1 VNIALLVGLE
11 PPRRVRAHTHALAE
25 ALVRAGA
32 EVTVWCLGGGTDDGS
47 DDGSAPS
54 VDPAVRLRPVP
65 FPDVPGEDAGER
77 ARRAVAELGMAV
89 ATAEER
95 YDVVHA
101 QDCTSADAVPGCVR
115 TVHDLDACDD
125 AEPAACHERA
135 FTRPRA
141 LLCVSAAGAAQVR
154 ARWGRDAVVLPGGV
168 DTARFA
174 AAAAPENA
182 AGRNRWRARLG
193 RYVLAVGGVEPR
205 KGTLD
210 LVEAMATVRLAR
222 PDLALVLAGEALSDH
237 RWYRAVVDAR
247 AQELEV
253 YPLVL
258 GHVPDEDFAPLVAGA
273 QALAV
278 PSTEE
283 RFGCA
288 VLEGLAAGVPVV
300 ARDLPSV
307 RAVAG
312 AVAAL
317 ASGPAGFAA
326 ALLAA
331 ADPDAGRI
339 AAGREVAARHGWDAA
354 AEAHLR
360 CYRAVADAAVR
371 DPVVA

>member
-1 VNIALLVGLE
+1 VNIALLLGLD
-11 PPRRVRAHTHALAE
+11 PPRRVRAHTEALAD
-25 ALVRAGA
+25 ALARAGS
-32 EVTVWCLGGGTDDGS
+32 EVTLWSLGGRP
-47 DDGSAPS
+47 DDGSARAPH
-54 VDPAVRLRPVP
+54 PAVRLRPVP
-65 FPDVPGEDAGER
+65 FPDVYGEDGGAR

-89 ATAEER
+89 ATADER

-115 TVHDLDACDD
+115 TAHDAGTASDACGE
-125 AEPAACHERA
+125 AEPVACHERG
-135 FTRPRA
+135 FLRPRA
-141 LLCVSAAGAAQVR
+141 LFCTSAAAAAQIRV
-154 ARWGRDAVVLPGGV
+154 RWGREAAVLPGGV
-168 DTARFA
+168 DTARFT

-237 RWYRAVVDAR
+237 RWYRAVVESR

-258 GHVPDEDFAPLVAGA
+258 GHVPDEEFAPLVAGA

-283 RFGCA
+283 RFAPA

-312 AVAAL
+312 GVAAL
-317 ASGPAGFAA
+317 AGGPAGFAA
-326 ALLAA
+326 GLLAA
-331 ADPDAGRI
+331 ADPDSARLATGRAL
-339 AAGREVAARHGWDAA
+339 AASRGWDAA

-360 CYRAVADAAVR
+360 CYRAVVEAALR
-371 DPVVA
+371 DPVGA